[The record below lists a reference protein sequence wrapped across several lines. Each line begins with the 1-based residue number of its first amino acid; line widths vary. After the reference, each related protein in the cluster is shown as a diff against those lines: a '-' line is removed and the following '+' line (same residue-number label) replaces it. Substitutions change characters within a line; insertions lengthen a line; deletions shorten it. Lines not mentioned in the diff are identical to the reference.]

1 MPTNTQQRDRFDDV
15 PRERHRVGAHRAEN
29 PRMRAGLIILWA
41 AVAAVIL
48 FAVGVFLSLLWTDRI
63 SFGPEPTT
71 PTVAESTAPTDAID
85 TSYTVFI
92 LNAGPDPAQTDRAKS
107 LVVGVGYAEDAVSTS
122 EADQKD
128 FETSAV
134 YFSDAA
140 DEGPAR
146 ALAAALGI
154 TQVAQTDAYKPIDDS
169 AGRQLTVVLGVDFG
183 TDAG

>member
-1 MPTNTQQRDRFDDV
+1 VPTNTQPRDRFDDV

-29 PRMRAGLIILWA
+29 PRMRAGLIVLWA

-63 SFGPEPTT
+63 SFGPEPST
-71 PTVAESTAPTDAID
+71 PAAVESTAPVGAVD
-85 TSYTVFI
+85 TSYTVWI

-107 LVVGVGYAEDAVSTS
+107 LAVGVGYAEDAVATS
-122 EADQKD
+122 EADQQD
-128 FETSAV
+128 FATSTV

-146 ALAAALGI
+146 ALASALGI
-154 TQVAQTDAYKPIDDS
+154 AQVAQSDAYKPIDDS

-183 TDAG
+183 ADAG